1 MKKIVLTS
9 LAALSLF
16 ILASCGGNSGNSSG
30 EAASAPAASG
40 SAPAAGG
47 GADGEAIYKRTC
59 VACHQPN
66 GMGIAN
72 TFPPLA
78 KSDFI
83 ANREMTIGQVIKGKQ
98 GELVVN
104 GAKYNSVMPPQPL
117 NDAEIAAVLTYVYT
131 NFGNSGAPVTV
142 DEVKAVRAKL

>member
-1 MKKIVLTS
+1 MKKVVVASVT
-9 LAALSLF
+9 ALSLF
-16 ILASCGGNSGNSSG
+16 MLASCGGGGSK
-30 EAASAPAASG
+30 EAPASTENTTAAA
-40 SAPAAGG
+40 AP
-47 GADGEAIYKRTC
+47 ADGEAIYKRTC
-59 VACHQPN
+59 IACHQPN

-83 ANREMTIGQVIKGKQ
+83 ADREKTIGQVIKGKT

-104 GAKYNSVMPPQPL
+104 GAKYNNTMPPQPL
-117 NDAEIAAVLTYVYT
+117 NDAEIAAVLTYVYS

-142 DEVKAVRAKL
+142 DEVKAVRAKNP